1 MNSLKSSR
9 IVIDTKQEM
18 IEGFGDKAKPNEKI
32 AELLELRNF
41 ILIDARHCKL
51 IIQHRFT

>member
-32 AELLELRNF
+32 EELLELRNF

-51 IIQHRFT
+51 IIRHRFT